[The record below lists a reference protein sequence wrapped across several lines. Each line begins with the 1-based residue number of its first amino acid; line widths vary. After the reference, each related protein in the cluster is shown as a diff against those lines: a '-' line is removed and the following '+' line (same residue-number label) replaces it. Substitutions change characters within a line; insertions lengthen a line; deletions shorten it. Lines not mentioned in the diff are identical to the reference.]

1 MCSVPG
7 PSANASLFAIVWTM
21 CCSIGIMLTGRLS
34 DKFGRRY
41 FVLVAGAAS
50 LVGGAIACSAKNMNT
65 LIGANVGLFALLIS
79 GRGSI

>member
-1 MCSVPG
+1 MKLGTG

-41 FVLVAGAAS
+41 FVLTAGAGS
-50 LVGGAIACSAKNMNT
+50 IIGGIIAATATSMNM
-65 LIGANVGLFALLIS
+65 LIGANVSMIQKS
-79 GRGSI
+79 QRRHC